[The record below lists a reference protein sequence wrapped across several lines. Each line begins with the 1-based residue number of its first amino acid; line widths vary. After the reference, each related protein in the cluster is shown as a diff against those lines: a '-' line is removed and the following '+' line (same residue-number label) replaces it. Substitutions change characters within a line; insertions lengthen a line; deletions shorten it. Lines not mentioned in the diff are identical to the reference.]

1 MNRPRLHTLLGL
13 ALIFSLMGFAP
24 APSWAGCK
32 NSGGGGSSFN
42 YGSEVAGTAVTIC
55 GNISVVVPARSSTT
69 TKPAPKPVPKTISKP
84 PAKPV
89 AKPILKAPP
98 KAAKPLTM
106 ADIRALIRI
115 SDVASPK
122 SIVVAKPKPKLA
134 PKSVVIF
141 KVPAKALSVLSSTP
155 ASAGASSGSA
165 NFSPDEATAAVSP
178 SSDLNV
184 GEVATFYSDPK
195 VHYRLG
201 AVLGHAAEVRFSPLQ
216 TTWQF
221 GDGLSGSGAQATHSF
236 GSGNFDVQVTITYAV
251 FYRLV
256 GQLAWILDPGQ
267 IQMPAVVQVSVGDS
281 ANWSPP
287 EEELLLT
294 SKLPYLVSA
303 NCLANTSSV
312 GCLQIN

>member
-1 MNRPRLHTLLGL
+1 MNRPRLHTVLGL

-55 GNISVVVPARSSTT
+55 GNSSVVVPARSSTT
-69 TKPAPKPVPKTISKP
+69 TKPAPKPVSKTVTKV
-84 PAKPV
+84 PAKP
-89 AKPILKAPP
+89 ALKAPL
-98 KAAKPLTM
+98 KAARPLTM

-115 SDVASPK
+115 SDISSPK
-122 SIVVAKPKPKLA
+122 QIVVAKPKPKPA
-134 PKSVVIF
+134 PKPAVIV
-141 KVPAKALSVLSSTP
+141 KVPAKAVSVLSSTP
-155 ASAGASSGSA
+155 ASASASSGSA
-165 NFSPDEATAAVSP
+165 NFSPDEASAAVSP
-178 SSDLNV
+178 SSDLSV
-184 GEVATFYSDPK
+184 GELATFYSDPK

-201 AVLGHAAEVRFSPLQ
+201 AVLGHAAEVRFSPVQ
-216 TTWQF
+216 TSWQF

-236 GSGNFDVQVTITYAV
+236 SSGNFDVRVTITYAV

-256 GQLAWILDPGQ
+256 GQLVWILDPGQ

-281 ANWSPP
+281 SNWSPP
-287 EEELLLT
+287 EEEPLPT

-312 GCLQIN
+312 GCF

>member
-1 MNRPRLHTLLGL
+1 MNRPRLHSLLGL

-55 GNISVVVPARSSTT
+55 GNTSVVVPARSSTT
-69 TKPAPKPVPKTISKP
+69 TKPAPKAVSKTVTKV

-89 AKPILKAPP
+89 AKPALKAPSKAP
-98 KAAKPLTM
+98 KPRTM
-106 ADIRALIRI
+106 ADIRALIRL
-115 SDVASPK
+115 SDIPSPK
-122 SIVVAKPKPKLA
+122 QIVVAKPKPKPA
-134 PKSVVIF
+134 PKPVVIV
-141 KVPAKALSVLSSTP
+141 KVPAKAVSALSSTP
-155 ASAGASSGSA
+155 ASARASSGSA
-165 NFSPDEATAAVSP
+165 NFSPDEASAAVSP
-178 SSDLNV
+178 SSDLSV
-184 GEVATFYSDPK
+184 GELATFYSDPK

-201 AVLGHAAEVRFSPLQ
+201 AVLGHAAEVRFSPVQ

-236 GSGNFDVQVTITYAV
+236 GSGNFDVRVTITYAV

-281 ANWSPP
+281 SNWSPP
-287 EEELLLT
+287 EEGPLPA

-312 GCLQIN
+312 GCL